1 MQEISENTRHSL
13 NFISNFD
20 GMVMVKRF
28 GVLAK
33 INCLRTYFELKRAKW
48 TIFIL
53 SKRVD
58 LHAIYII
65 RMGGTYECC
74 HCVIIFLLSC
84 LIQ

>member
-33 INCLRTYFELKRAKW
+33 INCLRTYFELKREMDY
-48 TIFIL
+48 F
-53 SKRVD
+53 
-58 LHAIYII
+58 YIK
-65 RMGGTYECC
+65 
-74 HCVIIFLLSC
+74 
-84 LIQ
+84 